1 MTAIP
6 VLVGQYDS
14 PFVRRVAVTLNH
26 YGVAFE
32 HRALSTFGDF
42 DAMLALTPL
51 GKVPVLVLEDGGALW
66 DSRAIL
72 DVLHRRA
79 DPAKRLLP
87 DDEAP
92 RRRVLQVE
100 AAAVGLAEKTYER
113 NFESKRRAAGL
124 QDAAIIARVERQI
137 ASTLAWLEAQHPAP
151 YFLGDRMS
159 IADLTTA
166 VALTYLRSRLPR
178 LCLAGA
184 HPALDRHHAACE
196 ALPEFRAAP
205 FPVV

>member
-14 PFVRRVAVTLNH
+14 PFVRRVAVTLHH
-26 YGVAFE
+26 YGMAFE
-32 HRALSTFGDF
+32 QRPLSTFGDF

-51 GKVPVLVLEDGGALW
+51 GKVPVLVFEDGSTLW

-72 DVLHRRA
+72 DVLHRRVA
-79 DPAKRLLP
+79 AASRLLP

-113 NFESKRRAAGL
+113 NFETKRRAPGL
-124 QDAAIIARVERQI
+124 QDPAIMARVEHQI
-137 ASTLAWLEAQHPAP
+137 ATTLAWLEAQQPAP

-159 IADLTTA
+159 IADVTTA
-166 VALTYLRSRLPR
+166 VAMTYLRARLPR
-178 LCLAGA
+178 LCLVGA
-184 HPALDRHHAACE
+184 YPALDRHHAACE
-196 ALPEFRAAP
+196 ALAEFRAAP
-205 FPVV
+205 FPPD